1 MNTLTAQTDQFLSL
15 RLGASD
21 AALMRQLHE
30 RMGLSK
36 TEIVKQALRLLASSD
51 EAASANTCLYELG
64 KPNFGRYGDATRQ
77 SAQIKSVVRDR
88 LAAKAKHSASG
99 S

>member
-15 RLGASD
+15 RLGAGD

-30 RMGLSK
+30 RMGVSK
-36 TEIVKQALRLLASSD
+36 TEIVKQALRLLASSG
-51 EAASANTCLYELG
+51 EAAASDTCLYELG
-64 KPNFGRYGDATRQ
+64 KPSFGRYGDATRQ

-88 LAAKAKHSASG
+88 LNAKAKRQASG
-99 S
+99 A

>member
-1 MNTLTAQTDQFLSL
+1 MNTLIAQTDQFLSL
-15 RLGASD
+15 RLGAGD

-30 RMGLSK
+30 RTGLSK

-51 EAASANTCLYELG
+51 EAAPANACLYELG
-64 KPNFGRYGDATRQ
+64 KPSFGRYGDATRQ

-88 LAAKAKHSASG
+88 LAAKAKRLANDA
-99 S
+99 